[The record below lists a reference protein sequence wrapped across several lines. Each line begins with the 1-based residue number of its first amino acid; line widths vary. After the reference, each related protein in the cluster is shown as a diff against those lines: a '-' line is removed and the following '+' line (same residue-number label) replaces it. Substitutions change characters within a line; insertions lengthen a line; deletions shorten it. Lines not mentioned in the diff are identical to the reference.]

1 MKYVL
6 GFLFS
11 PDYKQVVLINKTKPV
26 WQAGRWNGVG
36 GKIESGE
43 TPSAAMSREFEEE
56 TGLLLYD
63 WSEFGSIVGPTWR
76 VNLFATQSEFIGEV
90 STLTEEEVAV
100 FVSDWVGLSDPNVAI
115 SNVGYL
121 VPLAKDF
128 LRNPRSPK
136 SIKLNY

>member
-121 VPLAKDF
+121 VPMAKDF

>member
-11 PDYKQVVLINKTKPV
+11 QDYKQVVLINKTKPV

-121 VPLAKDF
+121 VPMAKDF

>member
-1 MKYVL
+1 
-6 GFLFS
+6 
-11 PDYKQVVLINKTKPV
+11 
-26 WQAGRWNGVG
+26 
-36 GKIESGE
+36 
-43 TPSAAMSREFEEE
+43 
-56 TGLLLYD
+56 
-63 WSEFGSIVGPTWR
+63 
-76 VNLFATQSEFIGEV
+76 V

-121 VPLAKDF
+121 VPMAKDF